1 MPEKKAYITLLG
13 RSAWAVLNTYY
24 AVLVEKSY
32 YPDTIHIFSE
42 KSYSEDLENIIE
54 EMKVLSEEF
63 GFEPEIDS
71 TIIEDNDFIT
81 AVRKIGE
88 LVKGLK
94 EQGCSVAIDITP
106 GRKTLVS
113 AALIPAVKLRL
124 EHVFYLAVKELEDKP
139 YIMIPLAN
147 QQLRDFM
154 EEAEAGRAGNE

>member
-1 MPEKKAYITLLG
+1 MQKKKAYITLLG

-24 AVLVEKSY
+24 AVLAEKSY
-32 YPDTIHIFSE
+32 YPNTIHIFAE
-42 KSYSEDLENIIE
+42 KSYSEDLEKIAEGMRI
-54 EMKVLSEEF
+54 LSEEF
-63 GFEPEIDS
+63 EFEPKIDS
-71 TIIEDNDFIT
+71 TIIEDNDFIS

-88 LVKGLK
+88 LVKKLK

-124 EHVFYLAVKELEDKP
+124 DHVFYLAVKELEDKP
-139 YIMIPLAN
+139 YMMIPLAN